1 LRPKLIHVT
10 TVDLSLD
17 ALLGYQLARFQEE
30 GFDVV
35 GVSAP
40 GPYVDGLERSGI
52 RHVPVRSLTRNWTPD
67 DDLRATAELVRVFRR
82 ERPAVVH
89 THNPKSG
96 VLGRVAARIAKVPVI
111 VNTVHG
117 LYANPALSSGKRWVV
132 DRAESWAMRLS
143 HHELFQSHEDLER
156 ALRERMLPPQRA
168 SWLGNGVDLRRFDP
182 AVVPP
187 EAIRE
192 LRRRWGV
199 DPAAPVVGAV
209 GRLVREKG
217 YLELF
222 DAASAVRRTHPSA
235 AFVVVGPAE
244 PTKGDGLSASEL
256 ENAKRAGVIVA
267 GEGEREDM
275 PTIYAA
281 FDVFVLPSHRE
292 GMPRSLIEA
301 SAMQRPVVA
310 TEIRG
315 CREVVEA
322 NRTGILVPPRDPG
335 SLTAAIERLLSDPGQ
350 AEAMG
355 RAGRARAIDRFDEDA
370 VVERTVQTYR
380 RLLRGHDIRWDGE
393 APAR

>member
-17 ALLGYQLARFQEE
+17 ALLGYQLVRFQGE

-40 GPYVDGLERSGI
+40 GPYVAGLERSGI
-52 RHVPVRSLTRNWTPD
+52 RHVPVPSLTRAWTPE

-117 LYANPALSSGKRWVV
+117 LYANPALSPGKRWVV
-132 DRAESWAMRLS
+132 DRAEAWAMRLS
-143 HHELFQSHEDLER
+143 HQELFQSHEDLER
-156 ALRERMLPPQRA
+156 ALRERMVPPQRA

-182 AVVPP
+182 AVIPP
-187 EAIRE
+187 EATRE
-192 LRRRWGV
+192 LRRKWEV
-199 DPAAPVVGAV
+199 DPTAPIVGAV

-222 DAASAVRRTHPSA
+222 EAASEVRRVHPSV
-235 AFVVVGPAE
+235 AFVVVGPSE

-256 ENAKRAGVIVA
+256 EVAKRAGVVVA
-267 GEGEREDM
+267 GEGDRKDM
-275 PTIYAA
+275 PSIYAA

-315 CREVVEA
+315 CREVVESD
-322 NRTGILVPPRDPG
+322 RTGILVPPRNPRALAG
-335 SLTAAIERLLSDPGQ
+335 AIEQLLADPRR

-355 RAGRARAIDRFDEDA
+355 REGRARAIDRFDEDA

-380 RLLRGHDIRWDGE
+380 RLLRRHAIRWDGE